1 AYMFVYG
8 RVDFV
13 KLSGTADYIRLKYIY
28 TWGFFYFIG
37 KFTELSYEIK
47 DPPGR
52 MRMTRQ
58 GNLSLK

>member
-28 TWGFFYFIG
+28 TWGFFYLVSNLHRKVKISG
-37 KFTELSYEIK
+37 KKTHRKEGE
-47 DPPGR
+47 
-52 MRMTRQ
+52 
-58 GNLSLK
+58 